1 MAEKVDVRRSVGVRN
16 KLRKTP
22 LEKQPWIRLVAPSE
36 SHVGGERFNRGCKP
50 AVRTLGAF
58 LPIRTLIN
66 GTFGNVW
73 THPVQAAFRSSAE
86 VTVQGVEALPEGGL
100 VDGGVQHLQRQRV
113 APGVLPVV
121 QLRRRAP
128 ASAVAGGSIP
138 VLIRA
143 GAHLRAPHSPA
154 VVEGG
159 VNAVSRN
166 HGAVLRL
173 PRVGVEAGGAH
184 PVSGWGWRV
193 T

>member
-1 MAEKVDVRRSVGVRN
+1 MRSGRTGGREEDWLAEKVDVRRSVGVRN
-16 KLRKTP
+16 KLRKTAF
-22 LEKQPWIRLVAPSE
+22 EKQPWIRLVAASE
-36 SHVGGERFNRGCKP
+36 SHVRGGLGRGCNP

-113 APGVLPVV
+113 APGVLSVV

-128 ASAVAGGSIP
+128 ASAMGAGP
-138 VLIRA
+138 YL
-143 GAHLRAPHSPA
+143 
-154 VVEGG
+154 
-159 VNAVSRN
+159 
-166 HGAVLRL
+166 
-173 PRVGVEAGGAH
+173 
-184 PVSGWGWRV
+184 
-193 T
+193 